1 LGAVAVNQEEEPRTS
16 QKHPENEEPDHRS
29 TGSSA
34 DVDTP
39 VVPSPSSSNT
49 TNSGHTTE
57 PDPASDEATPANEQQ
72 APSRNPS
79 EHLESEKAESDQPGS
94 ETTEGEESDED
105 SDKEE
110 LGEFIVHWTGPDG
123 DEEGPLSVLWKLI
136 ESYRVDIFEIS
147 IHRITEDFLSFMH
160 GARDLRISL
169 ASSFT
174 VMAARLIYYKS
185 KALLPDP
192 GFEDTEA
199 DSRLPPELIQQLLE
213 YRRFQIAS
221 ETLREM
227 DEISGGIFGRPETP
241 VIESDETERM
251 LEVSLVDLIR
261 AYQKVLKRMEP
272 EPEEEGYE
280 ISGEEWSVEA
290 KMDEIRGLLENAIS
304 FAFEDLF
311 ENIESM
317 RKGEVIATFLALLE
331 LTRLAEI
338 VLQQDGIFGPIM
350 IYKRAATV
358 S

>member
-1 LGAVAVNQEEEPRTS
+1 MAVNQEGEPRTS
-16 QKHPENEEPDHRS
+16 GKDPEQESDPAGSGNSKSGSSGNSD
-29 TGSSA
+29 TGSPGTSA
-34 DVDTP
+34 D
-39 VVPSPSSSNT
+39 PSSAIHSDGVDENAKT
-49 TNSGHTTE
+49 HSDRTAEGDVNSEGG
-57 PDPASDEATPANEQQ
+57 DASADE
-72 APSRNPS
+72 
-79 EHLESEKAESDQPGS
+79 
-94 ETTEGEESDED
+94 EGE
-105 SDKEE
+105 KEE
-110 LGEFIVHWTGPDG
+110 LAEFIVHWTGPDG

-192 GFEDTEA
+192 GFEDSDS

-213 YRRFQIAS
+213 YRRFQMAS

-227 DEISGGIFGRPETP
+227 DDISGGIFGRPELARPDP
-241 VIESDETERM
+241 VDTEDRM

-280 ISGEEWSVEA
+280 VTGEEWSVEA
-290 KMDEIRGLLENAIS
+290 KMDEIRGLLESAVS

-338 VLQQDGIFGPIM
+338 VLQQDGIFGQIM
-350 IYKRAATV
+350 IFKRTATV

>member
-1 LGAVAVNQEEEPRTS
+1 MNQEEEPRTS
-16 QKHPENEEPDHRS
+16 QKHPENEEPDAGAEDSS
-29 TGSSA
+29 TDATAPETDAPLTSDQNSRELNKDA
-34 DVDTP
+34 D
-39 VVPSPSSSNT
+39 
-49 TNSGHTTE
+49 SGGAV
-57 PDPASDEATPANEQQ
+57 ASDAGTPEENLAD
-72 APSRNPS
+72 SDS
-79 EHLESEKAESDQPGS
+79 EP
-94 ETTEGEESDED
+94 TEED
-105 SDKEE
+105 ADKEE
-110 LGEFIVHWTGPDG
+110 LGEFIVHWSGPDG

-160 GARDLRISL
+160 SARDLRISL

-192 GFEDTEA
+192 GFEDTES

-227 DEISGGIFGRPETP
+227 DEISGGIFGRPEAP
-241 VIESDETERM
+241 VMETDDTERM

-280 ISGEEWSVEA
+280 VSGEEWSVEA
-290 KMDEIRGLLENAIS
+290 KMDEIRGLLENSIS
-304 FAFEDLF
+304 FGFEDLF

-350 IYKRAATV
+350 IFKRAATV

>member
-1 LGAVAVNQEEEPRTS
+1 MSQEEEPRTS
-16 QKHPENEEPDHRS
+16 QKHPENEGPGPSSDGSSKEDATEPTGTAVSSSYS
-29 TGSSA
+29 TEQSSA
-34 DVDTP
+34 DSVQ
-39 VVPSPSSSNT
+39 N
-49 TNSGHTTE
+49 
-57 PDPASDEATPANEQQ
+57 PDQQ
-72 APSRNPS
+72 QS
-79 EHLESEKAESDQPGS
+79 EEIQES
-94 ETTEGEESDED
+94 ED
-105 SDKEE
+105 SDDPEKED
-110 LGEFIVHWTGPDG
+110 LGEFLVQWTGPDG

-136 ESYRVDIFEIS
+136 ESYRIDIFEIS
-147 IHRITEDFLSFMH
+147 IHHITEDFLSFMH
-160 GARDLRISL
+160 GAKDLRISL

-192 GFEDTEA
+192 GFEDTET

-213 YRRFQIAS
+213 YRRFQMAS

-227 DEISGGIFGRPETP
+227 DEISGGIFGRPESP
-241 VIESDETERM
+241 PIETDDAERM

-280 ISGEEWSVEA
+280 VTGEEWSVEA
-290 KMDEIRGLLENAIS
+290 KMDEIRGLLDSAIS
-304 FAFEDLF
+304 FVFEDLF

-338 VLQQDGIFGPIM
+338 ILQQDGIFGPIM
-350 IYKRAATV
+350 IFKRAATV